1 MNDATKILLTGL
13 LLVTLSA
20 LPGLVGFWQL
30 GHSMVLMFI
39 IGFVVYYFETRPKK
53 R

>member
-1 MNDATKILLTGL
+1 MNEALKFLLTAI

-20 LPGLVGFWQL
+20 LPGLIGFWQL
-30 GHSMVLMFI
+30 WHSMVLMFV
-39 IGFVVYYFETRPKK
+39 IGFGVYYFETRPKK